1 MRIRISSLIGPGAA
15 CLVSLLAAGC
25 PHRLPDVPPAERL
38 ESAPAV
44 MEAVGA
50 AGRRLRSLRAT
61 GTVDMR
67 RGTKRIKATMLA
79 VLERPARLRFETESF
94 FEQPLS
100 ILVTDGMEFSMW
112 DLDQGRFVVGRATP
126 ANVARV
132 IPIPMDGPEVAGILF
147 GDPPW
152 IPYATAELAWDDGCY
167 RLTLRNARQRQVVRI
182 HPVRFR
188 PLEVTCHLGD
198 RLWYRLEYEEWH
210 QRPEDVFV
218 PAKVFF
224 EMPAEEIRLIMKL
237 KHAEANPALDEGL
250 FKLHPPQDLPVE
262 RLEP

>member
-1 MRIRISSLIGPGAA
+1 MRARLSSLFAPGAC
-15 CLVSLLAAGC
+15 CLALLLAAGC
-25 PHRLPDVPPAERL
+25 PRRLPDVAPAERL
-38 ESAPAV
+38 ESAREV
-44 MEAVGA
+44 IEAIAA
-50 AGRRLRSLRAT
+50 AGSRLRTVRAT

-67 RGTKRIKATMLA
+67 RGARRIKATMLA

-100 ILVTDGMEFSMW
+100 ILVTDGMEFSLW
-112 DLDQGRFVVGRATP
+112 DLDQGRFVQGEATP

-152 IPYATAELAWDDGCY
+152 IPYATAELSWDDGCY
-167 RLTLRNARQRQVVRI
+167 RLTLRNARQRQVVRV

-188 PLEVTCHLGD
+188 PLEVTCHQGD

-210 QRPEDVFV
+210 QRPGEVFV

-224 EMPAEEIRLIMKL
+224 EMPSEEIRLIMKL
-237 KHAEANPALDEGL
+237 KHAEANPVLDDGL
-250 FKLHPPQDLPVE
+250 FALHPPPDVPVE
-262 RLEP
+262 RLAP